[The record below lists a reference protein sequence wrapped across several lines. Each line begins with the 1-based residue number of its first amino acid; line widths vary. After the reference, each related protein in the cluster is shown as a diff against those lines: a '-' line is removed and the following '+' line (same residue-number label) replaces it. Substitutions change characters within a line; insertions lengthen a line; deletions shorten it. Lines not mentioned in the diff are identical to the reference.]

1 MKRLPKDLVIVA
13 AKRTPFGT
21 YGGGLKSLSATELG
35 VEASKA
41 ALEDGG
47 VDPSDIDAVIFGNV
61 MQTSKDAIYLAR
73 HIGLKVGAPIAT
85 PAMTHNRLCGSGFQA
100 VVSAALEILTGQAD
114 TVLCGGSESMS
125 QAPHVLYGARWG
137 LRLGQ
142 APMVDSLWESLYDPY
157 ADLPMSGT
165 ADKLAKEHNITR
177 EEADEYAALSQLR
190 FAAAQESGALA
201 GELAPVTISSRRG
214 DTVVDTDEHPRPGS
228 TVEKLAKLRS
238 AFGKESI
245 ITAGNAS
252 GINDGAGAM
261 VLTTAEKAKSRGWT
275 PLARLLSWGVVGCD
289 PTTMGIGPVGAM
301 KKALAMADL
310 GLEDMDI
317 IDVNEA
323 FAPQYLAVEKVMG
336 LDREKTNVNGGAI
349 AVGHPLAASGARIT
363 MQVAYELKRRGAQLG
378 MGSACIGGG
387 QGIAVLL
394 EAV

>member
-1 MKRLPKDLVIVA
+1 MNRLPKDLVIVA
-13 AKRTPFGT
+13 AKRTPFGV
-21 YGGGLKSLSATELG
+21 YGGGLKSLSATDLG

-41 ALEDGG
+41 ALESGG
-47 VDPSDIDAVIFGNV
+47 VDPSEIDAVVFGNV

-85 PAMTHNRLCGSGFQA
+85 PALTLNRLCGSGFQA

-114 TVLCGGSESMS
+114 TVLCGGTESMS

-142 APMVDSLWESLYDPY
+142 APMVDSLWESLNDPY
-157 ADLPMSGT
+157 ADMPMSAT

-190 FAAAQESGALA
+190 FASAQEMGALE
-201 GELAPVTISSRRG
+201 GELASVTISSRRG
-214 DTVVDTDEHPRPGS
+214 DTIVDKDEHPRPGS
-228 TVEKLAKLRS
+228 TLEKLSKLRS

-261 VLTTAEKAKSRGWT
+261 VLTTAEKAKSQGWT
-275 PLARLLSWGVVGCD
+275 PLARLVSWGVVGCD

-301 KKALAMADL
+301 KK
-310 GLEDMDI
+310 
-317 IDVNEA
+317 
-323 FAPQYLAVEKVMG
+323 
-336 LDREKTNVNGGAI
+336 R
-349 AVGHPLAASGARIT
+349 
-363 MQVAYELKRRGAQLG
+363 
-378 MGSACIGGG
+378 
-387 QGIAVLL
+387 
-394 EAV
+394 

>member
-1 MKRLPKDLVIVA
+1 MNRLPKDLVIVA
-13 AKRTPFGT
+13 AKRTPFGE
-21 YGGGLKSLSATELG
+21 YGGGLKSLSATQLG

-41 ALEDGG
+41 ALADGG
-47 VDPSDIDAVIFGNV
+47 VDAKDLDAVVFGNV

-73 HIGLKVGAPIAT
+73 HIGLAVGASVET
-85 PAMTHNRLCGSGFQA
+85 PALTVNRLCGSGFQA
-100 VVSAALEILTGQAD
+100 IVSGALEILTGQAD
-114 TVLCGGSESMS
+114 TVLCGGAESMS

-142 APMVDSLWESLYDPY
+142 APMIDSLWEALYDPY
-157 ADLPMSGT
+157 AELTMSAT
-165 ADKLAKEHNITR
+165 ADRLAQEFGISR
-177 EEADEYAALSQLR
+177 EDADEFAALSQLR
-190 FAAAQESGALA
+190 FATAQENGALSA
-201 GELAPVTISSRRG
+201 ELAPVTISSRRG
-214 DTVVDTDEHPRPGS
+214 DVVIDRDEHPRPGS
-228 TVEKLAKLRS
+228 TLEKLSGLRS
-238 AFGKESI
+238 AFGKDSI

-252 GINDGAGAM
+252 GINDGAGAL
-261 VLTTAEKAKSRGWT
+261 VLTTADKAKSRGWNT
-275 PLARLLSWGVVGCD
+275 IARLVSWGVVGCD
-289 PTTMGIGPVGAM
+289 PKTMGIGPVGAM
-301 KKALAMADL
+301 NKALAMADL
-310 GLEDMDI
+310 GLDDIDI

-336 LDREKTNVNGGAI
+336 LDREKANVNGGAI